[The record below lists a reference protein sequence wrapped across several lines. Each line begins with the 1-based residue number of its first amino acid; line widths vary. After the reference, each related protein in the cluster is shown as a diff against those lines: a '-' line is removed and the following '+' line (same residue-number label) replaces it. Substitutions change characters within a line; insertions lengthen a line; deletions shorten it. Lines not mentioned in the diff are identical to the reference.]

1 MKFYGDE
8 IYQQNVDT
16 LFDLGQEFAAMV
28 TAREDMELALEP
40 KSNIVCFR
48 YRPGA
53 GDPDQINQ
61 KIAEKL
67 LADGSYYVV
76 STTVGGDFYLRVT
89 LMNPFTDR
97 QDLEDLLEKI
107 KAFAQAE

>member
-1 MKFYGDE
+1 
-8 IYQQNVDT
+8 
-16 LFDLGQEFAAMV
+16 
-28 TAREDMELALEP
+28 METRSTSRMWTPCSTWVRNLRPWSPLEP